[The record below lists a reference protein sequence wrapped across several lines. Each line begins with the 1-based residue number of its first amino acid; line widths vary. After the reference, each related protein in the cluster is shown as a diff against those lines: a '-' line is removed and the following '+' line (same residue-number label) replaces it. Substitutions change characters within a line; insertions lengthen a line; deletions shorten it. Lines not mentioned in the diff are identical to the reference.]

1 MPLVEVPVQQRCGSA
16 SSGLFVCGVWHD
28 AQSGRGD
35 TGETFGK
42 GKVIWYLM
50 LLMLVLHVSLNK
62 RESAPSLLAWGWTL
76 RAPPHA
82 GQGGGKHT
90 GGRAASAFAVQL
102 SNSITE
108 VLAATDPLWNS
119 RSTAA
124 ELHENVAA
132 SQSQARPFNHHEK
145 GNATAYYYACFGC
158 THSNPLPARACV
170 TPMKQLITMRC
181 FGKPSEPKTKEDE
194 ANN

>member
-1 MPLVEVPVQQRCGSA
+1 MVFDAAHARAACYAQQ
-16 SSGLFVCGVWHD
+16 
-28 AQSGRGD
+28 
-35 TGETFGK
+35 E
-42 GKVIWYLM
+42 
-50 LLMLVLHVSLNK
+50 
-62 RESAPSLLAWGWTL
+62 RESSELAGL
-76 RAPPHA
+76 GLDAA
-82 GQGGGKHT
+82 GTTTRRTGGVEST
-90 GGRAASAFAVQL
+90 WGGRAASAFAVQL

-132 SQSQARPFNHHEK
+132 SQSQTRPFNHHEK
-145 GNATAYYYACFGC
+145 GNATASYYACFGY

-194 ANN
+194 ANS